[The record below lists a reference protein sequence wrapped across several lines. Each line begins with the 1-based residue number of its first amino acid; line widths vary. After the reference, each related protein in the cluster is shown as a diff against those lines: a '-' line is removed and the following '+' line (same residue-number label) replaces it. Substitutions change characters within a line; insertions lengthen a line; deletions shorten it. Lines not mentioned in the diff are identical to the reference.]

1 MIKTLDHIIIAVSN
15 LDKAEESYTK
25 IFGSPSVWKG
35 EHKEYGTINCLFNF
49 QNTYFELLA
58 AKGEGLGASLVEH
71 SLKEKGEGLI
81 GIVFGTNDI
90 NKSRKKLIDKGFL
103 VGDISS
109 GEGTNFKDRSIRKWK
124 NLFLPPELTRGLFS
138 FLIQHTHGSLQT
150 QNVYSSSAVNKLDHL
165 VINTSD
171 ADGFIKIYKDVFDIR
186 LALDRYVKEW
196 KSRILFF
203 RFNKTTI
210 EVIEKKND
218 ETSDDSLWGLC
229 WEVKDIGKTHKRLL
243 KEGVKVSEIKNGIK
257 ANTLVATIESHTHNI
272 PTLLIEHLDKR
283 ND

>member
-1 MIKTLDHIIIAVSN
+1 
-15 LDKAEESYTK
+15 
-25 IFGSPSVWKG
+25 
-35 EHKEYGTINCLFNF
+35 
-49 QNTYFELLA
+49 
-58 AKGEGLGASLVEH
+58 
-71 SLKEKGEGLI
+71 
-81 GIVFGTNDI
+81 
-90 NKSRKKLIDKGFL
+90 
-103 VGDISS
+103 
-109 GEGTNFKDRSIRKWK
+109 
-124 NLFLPPELTRGLFS
+124 
-138 FLIQHTHGSLQT
+138 LQT
-150 QNVYSSSAVNKLDHL
+150 QNVYSPSSVNKLDHL

-272 PTLLIEHLDKR
+272 PTLLIEHLDKS

>member
-109 GEGTNFKDRSIRKWK
+109 GEGTNFKDKSIRKWK

-138 FLIQHTHGSLQT
+138 FLIQHTQGSLQT
-150 QNVYSSSAVNKLDHL
+150 QNIYSSSTVNKLDHL

-272 PTLLIEHLDKR
+272 PTLLIEHLDKS

>member
-25 IFGSPSVWKG
+25 IFGLPSVWKG

-150 QNVYSSSAVNKLDHL
+150 QNVYSSSTVNKLDHL

-272 PTLLIEHLDKR
+272 PTLLIEHLDKK

>member
-25 IFGSPSVWKG
+25 IFGLPSVWKG

-138 FLIQHTHGSLQT
+138 FLIQHTQGSLQT
-150 QNVYSSSAVNKLDHL
+150 QNVYSSSTVNKLDHL

-243 KEGVKVSEIKNGIK
+243 KEGVKVSEIKKGIK

-272 PTLLIEHLDKR
+272 PTLLIEHLDKS

>member
-150 QNVYSSSAVNKLDHL
+150 QNIYSSSTVNKLDHL

-203 RFNKTTI
+203 RFNKT
-210 EVIEKKND
+210 
-218 ETSDDSLWGLC
+218 
-229 WEVKDIGKTHKRLL
+229 
-243 KEGVKVSEIKNGIK
+243 
-257 ANTLVATIESHTHNI
+257 
-272 PTLLIEHLDKR
+272 
-283 ND
+283 

>member
-150 QNVYSSSAVNKLDHL
+150 QNIYSSSTVNKLDHL

-218 ETSDDSLWGLC
+218 ETSDDTLWGLC
-229 WEVKDIGKTHKRLL
+229 WEVQDIGKTHKRLL

-272 PTLLIEHLDKR
+272 PTLLIEHLDKS

>member
-25 IFGSPSVWKG
+25 IFGTPSVWKG

-165 VINTSD
+165 VINTSN

-243 KEGVKVSEIKNGIK
+243 KEGVKVSEIKKGIK

-272 PTLLIEHLDKR
+272 PTLLIEHLDKS

>member
-25 IFGSPSVWKG
+25 IFGLPSVWKG

-165 VINTSD
+165 VINTSN

-243 KEGVKVSEIKNGIK
+243 KEGVKVSEIKKGIK

-272 PTLLIEHLDKR
+272 PTLLIEHLDKS

>member
-71 SLKEKGEGLI
+71 SLKKKGEGLI

-150 QNVYSSSAVNKLDHL
+150 QNVYSSSTVNKLDHL

-272 PTLLIEHLDKR
+272 PTLLIEHLDKS

>member
-58 AKGEGLGASLVEH
+58 AKGEGLGASHVEH

-90 NKSRKKLIDKGFL
+90 NKSRKKLTDKGFL

-109 GEGTNFKDRSIRKWK
+109 GEGTNFKDKSIRKWK

-150 QNVYSSSAVNKLDHL
+150 QNIYSSSTVNKLDHL

-272 PTLLIEHLDKR
+272 PTLLIEHLDKS

>member
-150 QNVYSSSAVNKLDHL
+150 QNVYSSSTVNKLDHL

-203 RFNKTTI
+203 RFNKTII

-257 ANTLVATIESHTHNI
+257 ANTLVATIESPTHNI
-272 PTLLIEHLDKR
+272 PTLLIEHLDKS

>member
-71 SLKEKGEGLI
+71 SLKKKGEGLI

-109 GEGTNFKDRSIRKWK
+109 GEGTNFKDKSIRKWK

-150 QNVYSSSAVNKLDHL
+150 QNIYSSSTVNKLDHL

-272 PTLLIEHLDKR
+272 PTLLIEHLDKS

>member
-109 GEGTNFKDRSIRKWK
+109 GEGTNFKDKSIRKWK

-150 QNVYSSSAVNKLDHL
+150 QNVYSSSTVNKLDHL

-243 KEGVKVSEIKNGIK
+243 KEGVNVSEIKNGIK
-257 ANTLVATIESHTHNI
+257 ANTLDTTIESHTHNI
-272 PTLLIEHLDKR
+272 PTLLIEHLDKS

>member
-25 IFGSPSVWKG
+25 IFGLPSVWKG
-35 EHKEYGTINCLFNF
+35 EHEEYGTINCLFNF

-150 QNVYSSSAVNKLDHL
+150 QNVYSSSTVNKLDHL

-272 PTLLIEHLDKR
+272 PTLLIEHLDKK

>member
-71 SLKEKGEGLI
+71 SLKKKGEGLI

-109 GEGTNFKDRSIRKWK
+109 GEGTNFKDKSIRKWK

-150 QNVYSSSAVNKLDHL
+150 QNVYSSSTVNKLDHL

-218 ETSDDSLWGLC
+218 ETSDDTLWGLC
-229 WEVKDIGKTHKRLL
+229 WEVQDIGKTHKRLL

-272 PTLLIEHLDKR
+272 PTLLIEHLDKS

>member
-25 IFGSPSVWKG
+25 IFGLPSVWKG

-124 NLFLPPELTRGLFS
+124 NLFLPLELTRGLFS

-150 QNVYSSSAVNKLDHL
+150 QNVYSSSTVNKLDHL
-165 VINTSD
+165 VINTAD

>member
-1 MIKTLDHIIIAVSN
+1 M
-15 LDKAEESYTK
+15 
-25 IFGSPSVWKG
+25 
-35 EHKEYGTINCLFNF
+35 
-49 QNTYFELLA
+49 
-58 AKGEGLGASLVEH
+58 
-71 SLKEKGEGLI
+71 
-81 GIVFGTNDI
+81 
-90 NKSRKKLIDKGFL
+90 
-103 VGDISS
+103 
-109 GEGTNFKDRSIRKWK
+109 
-124 NLFLPPELTRGLFS
+124 
-138 FLIQHTHGSLQT
+138 IQHTHGSLQT
-150 QNVYSSSAVNKLDHL
+150 QNIYSSSTVNKLDHL

-218 ETSDDSLWGLC
+218 ETSDDTLWGLC
-229 WEVKDIGKTHKRLL
+229 WEVQDIGKTHKRLL

-272 PTLLIEHLDKR
+272 PTLLIEHLDKS

>member
-109 GEGTNFKDRSIRKWK
+109 GEGTNFKDKSIRKWK

-150 QNVYSSSAVNKLDHL
+150 QNIYSSSTVNKLDHL

-203 RFNKTTI
+203 RFNKKTI
-210 EVIEKKND
+210 EVIDKKND

-272 PTLLIEHLDKR
+272 PTLLIEHLDKS

>member
-150 QNVYSSSAVNKLDHL
+150 QNIYSSSTVNKLDHL

-218 ETSDDSLWGLC
+218 ETSDDTLWGLC
-229 WEVKDIGKTHKRLL
+229 WEVQDIGKTHKRLL

>member
-109 GEGTNFKDRSIRKWK
+109 GEGTNFKDKSIRKWK

-150 QNVYSSSAVNKLDHL
+150 QNVYSSSTVNKLDHL

-210 EVIEKKND
+210 EVIEKKYD

-272 PTLLIEHLDKR
+272 PTLLIEHLDKS

>member
-109 GEGTNFKDRSIRKWK
+109 GEGTNFKDKSIRKWK

-150 QNVYSSSAVNKLDHL
+150 QNVYSSSTVNKLDHL
-165 VINTSD
+165 VVNTSD

-272 PTLLIEHLDKR
+272 PTLLIEHLDKS

>member
-109 GEGTNFKDRSIRKWK
+109 GEGTNFKDKSIRKWK

-150 QNVYSSSAVNKLDHL
+150 QNVYSSSTVNKLDHL

-218 ETSDDSLWGLC
+218 ETSDDTLWGLC
-229 WEVKDIGKTHKRLL
+229 WEVQDIGKTHKRLL

-272 PTLLIEHLDKR
+272 PTLLIEHLDKS

>member
-109 GEGTNFKDRSIRKWK
+109 GEGTNFKDKSIRKWK

-150 QNVYSSSAVNKLDHL
+150 QNIYSSSTVNKLDHL

-218 ETSDDSLWGLC
+218 ETSDDCLWGLC

-272 PTLLIEHLDKR
+272 PTLLIEHLDKS

>member
-109 GEGTNFKDRSIRKWK
+109 GEGTNFKDKSIRKWK

-150 QNVYSSSAVNKLDHL
+150 QNVYSSSTVNKLDHL

-257 ANTLVATIESHTHNI
+257 ANTLVTTIESHTHNI
-272 PTLLIEHLDKR
+272 PTLLIEHLDKS

>member
-25 IFGSPSVWKG
+25 IFGLPSVWKG

-150 QNVYSSSAVNKLDHL
+150 QNIYSSSTVNKLDHL

-257 ANTLVATIESHTHNI
+257 ANTLVATIESHIHNI

>member
-25 IFGSPSVWKG
+25 IFGLPSVWKG

-150 QNVYSSSAVNKLDHL
+150 QNVYSSSTVNKLDHL

-272 PTLLIEHLDKR
+272 PTLLIEHLDKS

>member
-109 GEGTNFKDRSIRKWK
+109 GEGTNFKDKSIRKWK

-150 QNVYSSSAVNKLDHL
+150 QNIYSSSTVNKLDHL

-229 WEVKDIGKTHKRLL
+229 WEVQDIGKTHKRLL

-272 PTLLIEHLDKR
+272 PTLLIEHLDKS

>member
-138 FLIQHTHGSLQT
+138 FLIQHTQGSLQT
-150 QNVYSSSAVNKLDHL
+150 QNVYSSSTVNKLDHL

-243 KEGVKVSEIKNGIK
+243 KEGVKVSEIKKGIK

-272 PTLLIEHLDKR
+272 PTLLIEHLDKS

>member
-109 GEGTNFKDRSIRKWK
+109 GEGTNFKDKSIRKWK

-150 QNVYSSSAVNKLDHL
+150 QNIYSSSTVNKLDHL

-218 ETSDDSLWGLC
+218 ETSDDTLWGLC
-229 WEVKDIGKTHKRLL
+229 WEVQDIGKTHKRLL

-272 PTLLIEHLDKR
+272 PTLLIEHLDKS

>member
-150 QNVYSSSAVNKLDHL
+150 QNIYSSSTVNKLDHL

-272 PTLLIEHLDKR
+272 PTLLIEHLDKS

>member
-109 GEGTNFKDRSIRKWK
+109 GEGTNFKGRSIRKWK
-124 NLFLPPELTRGLFS
+124 NLFLPSELTRGLFS
-138 FLIQHTHGSLQT
+138 FLIQHTHGSLQI
-150 QNVYSSSAVNKLDHL
+150 QYVYSSSTVNKLDHL

-272 PTLLIEHLDKR
+272 PTLLIEHLDKS

>member
-109 GEGTNFKDRSIRKWK
+109 GEGTNFKDKSIRKWK

-150 QNVYSSSAVNKLDHL
+150 QNVYSSSTVNKLDHL

-272 PTLLIEHLDKR
+272 PTLLIEHLDKS

>member
-109 GEGTNFKDRSIRKWK
+109 GEGTNFKDKSIRKWK

-150 QNVYSSSAVNKLDHL
+150 QNIYSSSTVNKLDHL

-272 PTLLIEHLDKR
+272 PTLLIEHLDKS

>member
-25 IFGSPSVWKG
+25 IFGLPSVWKG

-150 QNVYSSSAVNKLDHL
+150 QNVYSSSTVNKLDHL

-257 ANTLVATIESHTHNI
+257 ANTLVATIVSHTHNI
-272 PTLLIEHLDKR
+272 PTLLIEHLDKS

>member
-71 SLKEKGEGLI
+71 SLKKKGEGLI

-150 QNVYSSSAVNKLDHL
+150 QNIYSSSTVNKLDHL

-272 PTLLIEHLDKR
+272 PTLLIEHLDKS

>member
-150 QNVYSSSAVNKLDHL
+150 QNVYSSSTVNKLDHL

-218 ETSDDSLWGLC
+218 ETSDDTLWGLC
-229 WEVKDIGKTHKRLL
+229 WEVQDIGKTHKRLL

-272 PTLLIEHLDKR
+272 PTLLIEHLDKS

>member
-1 MIKTLDHIIIAVSN
+1 M
-15 LDKAEESYTK
+15 DKAEESYTK

-150 QNVYSSSAVNKLDHL
+150 QNIYSSSTVNKLDHL

-272 PTLLIEHLDKR
+272 PTLLIEHLDKS

>member
-1 MIKTLDHIIIAVSN
+1 MFNQLDHLIVAVN
-15 LDKAEESYTK
+15 DLQAAKNNYQK
-25 IFGSPSVWKG
+25 LFGLAPVWSG
-35 EHKEYGTINCLFNF
+35 THKELGTSNSLFNF

-58 AKGEGLGASLVEH
+58 AKGDGLGAALVNH
-71 SLKEKGEGLI
+71 SIKENGEGLI
-81 GIVFGTNDI
+81 GIVLGTNDI
-90 NKSRKKLIDKGFL
+90 KETREQFIKKGFPL
-103 VGDISS
+103 GDIST
-109 GEGTNFKDRSIRKWK
+109 GEGTNFKDGSVRRWK

-150 QNVYSSSAVNKLDHL
+150 QNVYSPSSVNKLDHL

-229 WEVKDIGKTHKRLL
+229 WEVKDIGQTHKRLL

-272 PTLLIEHLDKR
+272 PTLLIEHLDKS